1 MKNPRDCQ
9 SHQIELETKIEELR
23 RSREELEASRNKLAL
38 LYDFAPV
45 GYFALDRKGI
55 IRTVNLTGMRM
66 LAREQP
72 EIINRLFEQFVSDD
86 ERFVFRNFIRTVFAG
101 RGKETCR
108 LRLLRSDHQPQY
120 VRIEAMATESGDE
133 CLAVLVDINERR
145 RAEQALAESEY
156 NLAKAQSMTHVGSW
170 SFDPA
175 TGEVKASDELLRIM
189 RLNHKEATPDA
200 FAAVVHPED
209 HDAVMEHLRLAR
221 EHGKSYEIEHRLQF
235 RDGATKWVY
244 TIVEP
249 SVNSAG
255 KVVRLYGTTQDIT
268 ERKQVE
274 ESLRESEVKYRQL
287 HESMRDAF
295 IKVDMR
301 GTIVEFNRASQEML
315 GYTPE
320 ELPYLTYLDI
330 TPARWH
336 AMEARLIEEQ
346 VLRRG
351 YSDVYEKEYV
361 HKDGTIFPVELR
373 TFLIRDNDGQQPVA
387 MWAIIRDITER
398 KQAEVDLRNK
408 TNELQ
413 AIFDSIG
420 DGIVVYDEN
429 GLIQHHNLIGPQLF
443 PQISPGIPCREIF
456 HPGTPSLPWACP
468 VERAFRG
475 ERTETSL
482 VTELNDHKTR
492 YVDVT
497 ATPIKDALGEKN
509 RALLFFRDIS
519 EKRLQEMH
527 LIQTEKMSSIG
538 VLATGIAH
546 EINNPLTSV
555 AGYAEAL
562 QRRFRDQADLKEDPR
577 LDVFPHY
584 LEVIVREV
592 YRCKGIIDHLLNFGR
607 KSEGMAVKVDMNEVL
622 QEILE
627 LIRNQPAYRQ
637 IEVVTTLH
645 TGLPPVLGDPS
656 GLRQV
661 CMNLLIN
668 AHQAIKGAG
677 RVEVATAYTD
687 GSPVTVSIRDTG
699 SGIEQGII
707 DRIWD
712 PFFTTKEVGKGI
724 GLGLA
729 LTYNIVK
736 RHGGDIQVESRIGEG
751 SLFMVLLPA
760 CGE

>member
-1 MKNPRDCQ
+1 MNHGNYSWESGAHTLKHPRECQ
-9 SHQIELETKIEELR
+9 THQLELETKIEELR

-45 GYFALDRKGI
+45 GYFALDRAGI
-55 IRTVNLTGMRM
+55 IQTVNLTGMRM

-72 EIINRLFEQFVSDD
+72 EIVNRLFEQFVADE
-86 ERFVFRNFIRTVFAG
+86 ERFVFRNFILTVFAG

-120 VRIEAMATESGDE
+120 VRIEAMATESGEE

-156 NLAKAQSMTHVGSW
+156 NLAKAQSMTQVGSW
-170 SFDPA
+170 SLDLT
-175 TGEVKASDELLRIM
+175 TGEVNASDELLRIM
-189 RLNHKEATPDA
+189 RLSRKESTQEA
-200 FAAVVHPED
+200 FAGVVHPED
-209 HDAVMEHLRLAR
+209 HDTVMGHLRR
-221 EHGKSYEIEHRLQF
+221 GTEHGKSYEIEHRLQF
-235 RDGATKWVY
+235 SDGATRWVY

-255 KVVRLYGTTQDIT
+255 KVLKLYGTTQDIT
-268 ERKQVE
+268 ERK
-274 ESLRESEVKYRQL
+274 R
-287 HESMRDAF
+287 
-295 IKVDMR
+295 
-301 GTIVEFNRASQEML
+301 
-315 GYTPE
+315 
-320 ELPYLTYLDI
+320 
-330 TPARWH
+330 
-336 AMEARLIEEQ
+336 
-346 VLRRG
+346 
-351 YSDVYEKEYV
+351 
-361 HKDGTIFPVELR
+361 
-373 TFLIRDNDGQQPVA
+373 
-387 MWAIIRDITER
+387 
-398 KQAEVDLRNK
+398 AEVELRNK

-413 AIFDSIG
+413 AIFDSIS

-429 GLIQHHNLIGPQLF
+429 GLIQHHNLISPQLF
-443 PQISPGIPCREIF
+443 PQKISPGKSCRDIF
-456 HPGTPSLPWACP
+456 HPESPSRPRECP

-475 ERTETSL
+475 KRVETSL
-482 VTELNDHKTR
+482 ISEQNGQKTQ

-509 RALLFFRDIS
+509 RALVFFRDIS

-562 QRRFRDQADLKEDPR
+562 QRRFRDAPDLKEDSR

-584 LEVIVREV
+584 LEVIIRES

-607 KSEGMAVKVDMNEVL
+607 KSDGLAVKVDLNEVL

-627 LIRNQPAYRQ
+627 LIRNQPGYRQ
-637 IEVVTTLH
+637 IEVVTSLKND
-645 TGLPPVLGDPS
+645 LPPVLGDTS

-668 AHQAIKGAG
+668 AHQSIKGAG
-677 RVEVATAYTD
+677 LVAVSTDSVESEMV
-687 GSPVTVSIRDTG
+687 SISIRDTG
-699 SGIEQGII
+699 SGIEQSII

-729 LTYNIVK
+729 LSYTIIK
-736 RHGGDIQVESRIGEG
+736 RHGGDIRVESRVDEG
-751 SLFMVLLPA
+751 SQFTVLLPV
-760 CGE
+760 CRE